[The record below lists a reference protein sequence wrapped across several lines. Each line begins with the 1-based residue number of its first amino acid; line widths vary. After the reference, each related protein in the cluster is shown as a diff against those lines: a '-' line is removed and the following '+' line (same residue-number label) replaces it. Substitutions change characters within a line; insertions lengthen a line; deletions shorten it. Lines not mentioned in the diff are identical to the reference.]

1 MLCTCG
7 TAVDQWKNQFKL
19 WTNIEDNLI
28 RRFTADIKELPPPE
42 GGVLITTYTMM
53 AYSAA
58 APRDGEAIVKAMG
71 EREWGTML
79 LDEVRRGGG
88 GGGQEEER
96 EREREREL
104 ARTPRAIH
112 R

>member
-28 RRFTADIKELPPPE
+28 RRFTADIKEPPPPE

-53 AYSAA
+53 AYSGRRA
-58 APRDGEAIVKAMG
+58 RDGEAIVKAMG

-79 LDEVRRGGG
+79 LDEACGRQRERARDSRERGGG
-88 GGGQEEER
+88 RGGR
-96 EREREREL
+96 FFSFS
-104 ARTPRAIH
+104 PC
-112 R
+112 